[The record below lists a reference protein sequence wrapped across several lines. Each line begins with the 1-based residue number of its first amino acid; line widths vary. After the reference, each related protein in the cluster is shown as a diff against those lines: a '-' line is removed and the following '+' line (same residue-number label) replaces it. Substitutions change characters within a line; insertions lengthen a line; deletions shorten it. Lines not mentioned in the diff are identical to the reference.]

1 MILAKA
7 LETPRLIL
15 RTLYADDATAT
26 YLSWLR
32 NLEINR
38 YLEIRFSEVKDV
50 KELEAFIKSVN
61 QSPINLML
69 GIFRKKDGRHIG
81 NIKLGPI
88 VVPHSRAAVG
98 FLIGDK
104 EAWGQGY
111 ATEAI
116 VEMCR
121 YGMQAFSLAKITAGC
136 YEANPGSAKAL
147 LQSGFAHEATIPS
160 DVAFEGRRI
169 ASLIFGLNRKD
180 PAKDNRIAECN

>member
-15 RTLYADDATAT
+15 RTLHADDATET

-32 NLEINR
+32 DPEINR

-50 KELEAFIKSVN
+50 QELAAFIESVN
-61 QSPINLML
+61 ESPVNLML
-69 GIFRKKDGRHIG
+69 GIVTKKDGRHIG

-104 EAWGQGY
+104 ALWGQGY

-121 YGMQAFSLAKITAGC
+121 YGIQTLGLAKISAGC
-136 YEANPGSAKAL
+136 YETNTGSAKVL
-147 LQSGFAHEATIPS
+147 SKSGFVHEATISS

-169 ASLIFGLNRKD
+169 ASLIFGVNREDLEKSN
-180 PAKDNRIAECN
+180 PL